1 MTEANTSYIKRYAR
15 EIWDELTDDAVIEV
29 AVNPDECIWI
39 ERAGDAHMRK
49 TDKRMD
55 ANAIRQLTGQIAGSQ
70 GTKSGRDHLIT
81 SAMIDVAGQPVRVQC
96 VLPPACQGAGS
107 ITIRKFSRITIP
119 ASAIG
124 IIEGHADDEDITR
137 AVAEI
142 RNIFEK
148 KGSFEEAAGLIV
160 ESRLTV
166 LVSGGTGSGKTTIL
180 KALLEKVDAN
190 ERVISIEDVPELLP
204 DLPNY
209 VGLIA
214 DRDSD
219 RRGPKQLLAS
229 VLRMRPDRF
238 LVGELRGD
246 EARMFVEAVNTGHA
260 GSFSTMHAN
269 SAGKAI
275 NRLVLMG
282 LGGAGNIS
290 PRTMVSNICDTIDL
304 VLQTGRNG
312 AKRGVTGLYVP
323 AEHVRD
329 LREKF

>member
-1 MTEANTSYIKRYAR
+1 MTEFKASYIKRFSK
-15 EIWDELTDDAVIEV
+15 EIWEYLIDDAVIEV
-29 AVNPDECIWI
+29 AVNPDESIWV
-39 ERAGDAHMRK
+39 ERAGDDHMHK
-49 TDKRMD
+49 TDKCMD
-55 ANAIRQLTGQIAGSQ
+55 ANAIKQLTGQIAGSQ
-70 GTKSGRDHLIT
+70 GTKSGRNALIT
-81 SAMIDVAGQPVRVQC
+81 SAMIETTGLPVRVQC

-107 ITIRKFSRITIP
+107 ITIRKFSKVSIP
-119 ASAIG
+119 SSAINL
-124 IIEGHADDEDITR
+124 IEGHASNDVEKAIT
-137 AVAEI
+137 EI
-142 RNIFEK
+142 EKIFEAG
-148 KGSFEEAAGLIV
+148 GSFDEISDLIV
-160 ESRLTV
+160 DNRLTV

-180 KALLEKVDAN
+180 KALLNKVDKH

-209 VGLIA
+209 VGLLA

-219 RRGPKQLLAS
+219 MRGPKQLLAS

-246 EARMFVEAVNTGHA
+246 EARMFMEAVNTGHA

-269 SAGKAI
+269 SAQKAI

-282 LGGAGNIS
+282 LGGAANIS
-290 PRTMVSNICDTIDL
+290 PRVMVSNICDPIDL

-312 AKRGVTGLYVP
+312 SKRGVTGLFVP
-323 AEHVRD
+323 SKHVKK

>member
-1 MTEANTSYIKRYAR
+1 MTEANASYIKRYAR
-15 EIWDELTDDAVIEV
+15 AIWDDLTDDAVIEV
-29 AVNPDECIWI
+29 AVNPDESIWV
-39 ERAGDAHMRK
+39 ERTGDAHMRK
-49 TDKRMD
+49 TEKRMD

-81 SAMIDVAGQPVRVQC
+81 SAMIDVEGRPVRVQC

-107 ITIRKFSRITIP
+107 ITIRKFSKVSIP
-119 ASAIG
+119 AAAIG
-124 IIEGHADDEDITR
+124 IIDGHASDDVTR
-137 AVAEI
+137 PIAEI
-142 RNIFEK
+142 RKIFEK
-148 KGSFEEAAGLIV
+148 KGAFEEAAGLIV

-204 DLPNY
+204 DLPNC

-269 SAGKAI
+269 SAEKAI

-282 LGGAGNIS
+282 LGGASNIS

-304 VLQTGRNG
+304 VVQTGRNG

-323 AEHVRD
+323 AEHARD